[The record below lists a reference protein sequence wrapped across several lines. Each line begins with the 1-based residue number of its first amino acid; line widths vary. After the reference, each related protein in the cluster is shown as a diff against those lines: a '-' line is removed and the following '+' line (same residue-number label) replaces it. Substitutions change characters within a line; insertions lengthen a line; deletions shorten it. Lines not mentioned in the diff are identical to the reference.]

1 MPSNMPTTTEAIAT
15 RRSVP
20 LAGSLLVVA
29 LWFTGMAGA
38 ALAVRPDSIVVFGLP
53 DRMIPAIA
61 ASDGALLDAG
71 RFHVAART
79 GPSTVRDL
87 YAAGAWLVWPVI
99 GKGCGRA

>member
-1 MPSNMPTTTEAIAT
+1 MTTEPHASRRAI
-15 RRSVP
+15 P
-20 LAGSLLVVA
+20 LAGLLAVVVV
-29 LWFTGMAGA
+29 WFAGMAGA
-38 ALAVRPDSIVVFGLP
+38 ALAVRPDSVVVFGLP
-53 DRMIPAIA
+53 ERTIPAII

-87 YAAGAWLVWPVI
+87 YAAGAWLVWPII